1 MINVRQRQLSLVI
14 IALSFLW
21 LSPLLYRPWNRSRL
35 VDVCGFVATLSC
47 GIFRFIASGR
57 YRPPKKTWT
66 PQEASDRI
74 KALTKMLASQSHDR
88 AELLH
93 QRAMLQ
99 ISQQEWE
106 AAVDDFTDALDYG
119 QDKPTGAHSQIE
131 GYHYRGVAL
140 VRLERF
146 KEAILDLTVALAA
159 DAAYKAVL
167 HGRRATINPGETLAE
182 RADCYLAEGDD
193 ESAENDLRNAIPK
206 LQGEYLTSCRIQL
219 GSLLERKS
227 QWQNALEE
235 YEIAL
240 KPLTADEDL
249 PERARIQ
256 YGRGRA
262 LYALERFEET
272 LQTLD
277 EAISLMCT
285 VEGFSDELIDAR
297 LMRANTFMHRGEWT
311 NAVLDIE
318 TVLQTTPGELRARV
332 SRAIIA
338 AENQQFQS
346 SVDELADVLR
356 LEPDYLPAL
365 QNYAVLLTGAHDDTL
380 RNGVKALELAEKLAS
395 QMGRQHWYPLSVQAA
410 AHAELGDF
418 QKAIELAQQSLE
430 AAPQEEKVRRSRRL
444 EQFRQHRPFRCEKL
458 TDQN

>member
-1 MINVRQRQLSLVI
+1 
-14 IALSFLW
+14 
-21 LSPLLYRPWNRSRL
+21 
-35 VDVCGFVATLSC
+35 
-47 GIFRFIASGR
+47 
-57 YRPPKKTWT
+57 
-66 PQEASDRI
+66 
-74 KALTKMLASQSHDR
+74 MLASKCHDR
-88 AELLH
+88 AEILH

-106 AAVDDFTDALDYG
+106 AAVDDFTEALEYV
-119 QDKPTGAHSQIE
+119 PERPRGAHSQIE
-131 GYHYRGVAL
+131 AYHYRGTAL

-146 KEAILDLTVALAA
+146 KEAIRDLTVAFAA

-167 HGRRATINPGETLAE
+167 HGRKATINPGETLAE
-182 RADCYLAEGDD
+182 RADCYLAEGDY
-193 ESAENDLRNAIPK
+193 ENAENDLRNAIPR
-206 LQGEYLTSCRIQL
+206 LEGEYLVSSRIQL
-219 GSLLERKS
+219 CCLLERKS
-227 QWQNALEE
+227 QWPNALEE
-235 YEIAL
+235 YELAL
-240 KPLTADEDL
+240 KQLTADEYL

-262 LYALERFEET
+262 FYALERFVET
-272 LQTLD
+272 LQSLD

-285 VEGFSDELIDAR
+285 VGGFSEELVDAR

-311 NAVLDIE
+311 RAVLDIE
-318 TVLQTTPGELRARV
+318 TVLQTNPGELRARV

-346 SVDELADVLR
+346 AVDELTDVLR

-380 RNGVKALELAEKLAS
+380 RNGSKALELAEKLAS

-418 QKAIELAQQSLE
+418 QKAVELATQSLE
-430 AAPQEEKVRRSRRL
+430 AAPQEEKARRSRRL
-444 EQFRQHRPFRCEKL
+444 DQFRQHRPFRCEKM
-458 TDQN
+458 TGQN